1 MFAFCVHGVDVNK
14 DWKAINEEL
23 KDELYFYFNSKYAR
37 REYRTERGE
46 QFSLLVDTDEG
57 KRSSWET
64 VLKFMQVVDNQ
75 WISKNSEAGSTQND
89 NAKHLYGAVRLIRR
103 DAKEINPTIPQ
114 FGIK

>member
-1 MFAFCVHGVDVNK
+1 MHGVDANK

-75 WISKNSEAGSTQND
+75 WISKIQKPVLLKMTTPNI
-89 NAKHLYGAVRLIRR
+89 YMVRFDLLEEMQ
-103 DAKEINPTIPQ
+103 K
-114 FGIK
+114 K